1 MASIARASVDQ
12 GATESPD
19 GSPKLVPAVESAV
32 RILLL
37 LSELGR
43 PARLTDISKAL
54 SLNPSTCLNILR
66 TLSSFD
72 FVSADQTTKSYTL
85 GFGIG
90 KLTSSALTKAQT
102 FATAEARMR
111 DYSVR
116 NNATVTVWEQ
126 EDEDH
131 MLLLLQTVGRGVLSL
146 SFKNGQRLPLLIGAM
161 GRIMAGHGQL
171 PRKQIRARFEKLRW
185 QRAVSFDDYMIQAQ
199 AAVERGWAIDEG
211 NYARSVT
218 TISVPLRTAGGQ
230 VRRVCSATFLVPS
243 LDPGDRI
250 ALVGEL
256 RTLGK
261 SLEELL
267 LPY

>member
-1 MASIARASVDQ
+1 ME
-12 GATESPD
+12 TLE
-19 GSPKLVPAVESAV
+19 GSPKLVPAVESAL
-32 RILLL
+32 RILIL

-66 TLSSFD
+66 TLASFD
-72 FVSADQTTKSYTL
+72 FISSDQTTKSYTL

-90 KLTSSALTKAQT
+90 KLTNSALTKAQT
-102 FATAEARMR
+102 FATAESRMR
-111 DYSVR
+111 DYSIR

-126 EDEDH
+126 EDDDH
-131 MLLLLQTVGRGVLSL
+131 MLLVLQTVGRGVLSL
-146 SFKNGQRLPLLIGAM
+146 SFKPGQRLPLLIGAM
-161 GRIMAGHGQL
+161 GRIMAGYGDI
-171 PRKQIRARFEKLRW
+171 PRKQIKARFDRLRW
-185 QRAVSFDDYMIQAQ
+185 QRAVPFEEYILQSQ

-211 NYARSVT
+211 HYARSVT

-250 ALVGEL
+250 TLVAEL
-256 RTLGK
+256 RTLGR

>member
-1 MASIARASVDQ
+1 MANPVPSTLET
-12 GATESPD
+12 GAEPIDAT
-19 GSPKLVPAVESAV
+19 PKLVPAVESAV
-32 RILLL
+32 RILML

-66 TLSSFD
+66 TLASFD
-72 FVSADQTTKSYTL
+72 FVSADQSTKSYTL

-90 KLTSSALTKAQT
+90 KLTSSALTKAQI
-102 FATAEARMR
+102 FATVEARMR
-111 DYSVR
+111 EYAVR

-131 MLLLLQTVGRGVLSL
+131 MLLVLQTVGRGVLSL
-146 SFKNGQRLPLLIGAM
+146 SFKPGQRLPLLIGAM
-161 GRIMAGHGQL
+161 GRVMAGYGDL
-171 PRKQIRARFEKLRW
+171 PRKQVRARFDKLRW
-185 QRAVSFDDYMIQAQ
+185 QGAISFEDYILQAQ
-199 AAVERGWAIDEG
+199 ATAERGWAIDEG

-218 TISVPLRTAGGQ
+218 TISVPLRSGDGR

-250 ALVGEL
+250 TMVAEL

-261 SLEELL
+261 AVEELL

>member
-1 MASIARASVDQ
+1 MANPAPTPIEAG
-12 GATESPD
+12 GAEPLEAA
-19 GSPKLVPAVESAV
+19 PKLVPAVESAV
-32 RILLL
+32 RILML
-37 LSELGR
+37 LSDLGR
-43 PARLTDISKAL
+43 PARLTDISRAL

-66 TLSSFD
+66 TLATFD
-72 FVSADQTTKSYTL
+72 FVSADQSTKSYTL

-90 KLTSSALTKAQT
+90 KLTTSALTKAQA
-102 FATAEARMR
+102 FAAVETRMR
-111 DYSVR
+111 DYSIR

-131 MLLLLQTVGRGVLSL
+131 MLLILQTVGRGILSL
-146 SFKNGQRLPLLIGAM
+146 SFKPGQRLPLLIGAM
-161 GRIMAGHGQL
+161 GRVMAGHGGL
-171 PRKQIRARFEKLRW
+171 PRKTIKARFDKLRW
-185 QRAVSFDDYMIQAQ
+185 QGPIPFEDYMLQAQ

-211 NYARSVT
+211 HYARSVT
-218 TISVPLRTAGGQ
+218 TISVPLRTADGS

-250 ALVGEL
+250 TLVAEL

-261 SLEELL
+261 AVEELL